1 VPSKFYHDLSEWSK
15 VNFVYTTK
23 ILSQTRQIFHQSRQ
37 PQKFG
42 RLLKI
47 MEQESGHSLLAASE
61 ETKIALTNR
70 DTVVAKLEFIEQ
82 GLGMAISR
90 QQFDEAIHER
100 IEKISRCASEC
111 LRRAGVKNA
120 DIDLVILTGGSTEV
134 PAIQDEFRR
143 LFPGA
148 KIADENKLSSVG
160 TGLAYDSRNRF
171 R

>member
-1 VPSKFYHDLSEWSK
+1 
-15 VNFVYTTK
+15 
-23 ILSQTRQIFHQSRQ
+23 
-37 PQKFG
+37 
-42 RLLKI
+42 
-47 MEQESGHSLLAASE
+47 
-61 ETKIALTNR
+61 
-70 DTVVAKLEFIEQ
+70 
-82 GLGMAISR
+82 MAIRR

-100 IEKISRCASEC
+100 IEKISRSASEC

-143 LFPGA
+143 LFPDA
-148 KIADENKLSSVG
+148 KIADQNKLSSVG